1 MAARM
6 SITLL
11 KTKSSPIDP
20 YDEYFSAH
28 PFDDHPDEP
37 SCLRFVPVLRHQ
49 YVNLD
54 RVERLVMEGKTATT
68 TTATA
73 GEEGAGEGAYAGL
86 IITSQRAVEALGS
99 VLEKLRGT
107 QCTSPRGL
115 IGKAHKAGG
124 SAREETKAFLADT
137 IVYVVGPATSAAVQA
152 LGFQHGNVRGE
163 QCGNGIALAHFI
175 LADCDSAPRPGRQRA
190 LLFLNNERRGN
201 DIPGILS
208 HDAAPDDRRVRLAE
222 LVVYETGVVAE
233 FAEEFRQAMRATTG
247 LTRWVVVFSPTG
259 ADVAW
264 KVLSGGGVDG
274 DETETESGRTYWA
287 SIGPTTERHLVE
299 AVGRRPDVVAK
310 KPSPQGLWQAINEF
324 MKGRSS

>member
-1 MAARM
+1 MHFP
-6 SITLL
+6 T
-11 KTKSSPIDP
+11 
-20 YDEYFSAH
+20 
-28 PFDDHPDEP
+28 
-37 SCLRFVPVLRHQ
+37 
-49 YVNLD
+49 
-54 RVERLVMEGKTATT
+54 
-68 TTATA
+68 
-73 GEEGAGEGAYAGL
+73 
-86 IITSQRAVEALGS
+86 GS
-99 VLEKLRGT
+99 G
-107 QCTSPRGL
+107 
-115 IGKAHKAGG
+115 IAHKAG

-175 LADCDSAPRPGRQRA
+175 LADYDATQRPGRQQT

-201 DIPGILS
+201 DIPRILG
-208 HDAAPDDRRVRLAE
+208 HDAAPGDRQVPLAE

-233 FAEEFRQAMRATTG
+233 FAEEFRQAMRATTDS
-247 LTRWVVVFSPTG
+247 TRWVVVFSPTG

-264 KVLSGGGVDG
+264 NVLSGGVDA
-274 DETETESGRTYWA
+274 DETETESRRTYWA

-324 MKGRSS
+324 MKGPSS